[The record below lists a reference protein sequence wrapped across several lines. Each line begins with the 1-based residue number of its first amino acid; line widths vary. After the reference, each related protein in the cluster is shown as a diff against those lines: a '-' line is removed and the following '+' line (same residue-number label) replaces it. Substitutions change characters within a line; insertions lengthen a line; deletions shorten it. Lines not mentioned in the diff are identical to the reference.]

1 MKIEGRACG
10 GRMKKKIQVKRHLTV
25 EQNSHVKKG
34 HSRTTIEIR
43 IDIETKSK
51 RKWMGVGG
59 GLGKKIDRKNNQLNR
74 KRITG
79 SVWEKGRLRKKRKE
93 HTQYGLLSH

>member
-1 MKIEGRACG
+1 
-10 GRMKKKIQVKRHLTV
+10 MKKKIQVKRHLTV

-59 GLGKKIDRKNNQLNR
+59 GGGGGLG
-74 KRITG
+74 
-79 SVWEKGRLRKKRKE
+79 
-93 HTQYGLLSH
+93 